1 MRNWGQRIGA
11 KEAGLKMK
19 AEIER
24 LYQYW
29 VSEAGKSQIADE
41 DVIKE
46 LKEIGRA
53 HV

>member
-1 MRNWGQRIGA
+1 
-11 KEAGLKMK
+11 MK

-46 LKEIGRA
+46 LKEKIDEKNRKRFRL
-53 HV
+53 